1 MRLCF
6 NMFLCV
12 FAAISLTHSSLFLTF
27 PLPTHHPQQI
37 SSVAACS
44 ENSITNAKTHGI
56 YSFFRWMIFSKTYQ
70 LRSLF
75 GPILVG
81 VPPQKKNIFFQNTRV
96 VNQHGDHNSQ
106 IRRVVPLNKLNF
118 WNHPSCDHHFLGSV
132 VQKTIQVQHIYLF
145 VGAQVVH
152 HSQRRLYWSVVLTGV
167 SWQRGYVTTRT

>member
-27 PLPTHHPQQI
+27 PLPTHQPPTN

-44 ENSITNAKTHGI
+44 ENSITNANIHGI
-56 YSFFRWMIFSKTYQ
+56 YSFSSEWFLAKHIN
-70 LRSLF
+70 F
-75 GPILVG
+75 GVWLVQYLLGFPLKILYV
-81 VPPQKKNIFFQNTRV
+81 FQNTLV

-167 SWQRGYVTTRT
+167 YKLAKGICNN

>member
-12 FAAISLTHSSLFLTF
+12 FAAISLTHSWLFLTVPF
-27 PLPTHHPQQI
+27 PTHHPPTN

-44 ENSITNAKTHGI
+44 ENSISNAKTPW
-56 YSFFRWMIFSKTYQ
+56 YVELFQWMILSKTYQ

-75 GPILVG
+75 GPIFVK
-81 VPPQKKNIFFQNTRV
+81 VPPHVFFQNTLV

-118 WNHPSCDHHFLGSV
+118 WNHPSCDHHFLGSM
-132 VQKTIQVQHIYLF
+132 VQKTIQVQHIYLL

-167 SWQRGYVTTRT
+167 SWQRGYVITRT